1 MERHLDYQK
10 VAPGAFKAML
20 GVEGYV
26 RGSGLDPA
34 LLELVKI
41 RVSQIHGCAFC
52 LDMHSREARAAG
64 ETEQRLHVLA
74 GWREANFYTDAE
86 RAGLALAE
94 AVTLLATREISDE
107 VYRQAREH
115 FGDQGCVDLVM
126 AIIAINSWNRL
137 AVTFHTPIAAAAG

>member
-1 MERHLDYQK
+1 MERYLDYQK
-10 VAPGAFKAML
+10 VAPGALKAML

-34 LLELVKI
+34 LLELVRI

-74 GWREANFYTDAE
+74 GWREANLYTDAE

-115 FGDQGCVDLVM
+115 FGDKGCVDLVM

>member
-26 RGSGLDPA
+26 RGSGLDPV

-41 RVSQIHGCAFC
+41 RVSQINGCAFC
-52 LDMHSREARAAG
+52 LDMHAREARAAG

-74 GWREANFYTDAE
+74 AWREADLYTDAE

-94 AVTLLATREISDE
+94 AVTLLATREIGDE

-115 FGDQGCVDLVM
+115 FGDKGCVDLVM

-137 AVTFHTPIAAAAG
+137 AVTFHVPIAAAAD

>member
-1 MERHLDYQK
+1 MERYLDYQK
-10 VAPGAFKAML
+10 VAPGALKAML

-74 GWREANFYTDAE
+74 GWREANLYTDAE

-115 FGDQGCVDLVM
+115 FGDKGCVDLVM